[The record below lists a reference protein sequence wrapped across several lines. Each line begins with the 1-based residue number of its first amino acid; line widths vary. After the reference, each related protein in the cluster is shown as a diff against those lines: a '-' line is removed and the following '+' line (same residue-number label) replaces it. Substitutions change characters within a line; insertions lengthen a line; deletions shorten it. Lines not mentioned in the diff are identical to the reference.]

1 MGSRTTRNVQHW
13 QARHASVTG
22 PASSAAFSAASASMP
37 TLLVQQLAVAFV
49 RTYTHH
55 PTNQQSAGAQALIGG
70 QRDNKKRKR
79 QWQH

>member
-1 MGSRTTRNVQHW
+1 
-13 QARHASVTG
+13 
-22 PASSAAFSAASASMP
+22 MP